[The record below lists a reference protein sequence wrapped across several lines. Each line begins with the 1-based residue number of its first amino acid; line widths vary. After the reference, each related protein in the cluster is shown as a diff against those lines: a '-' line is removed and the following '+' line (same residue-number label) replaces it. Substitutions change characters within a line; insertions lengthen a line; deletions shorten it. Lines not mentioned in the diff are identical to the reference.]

1 MSPMRRVLVWSCL
14 ALLLS
19 SAVAAQQTE
28 PPKVPPFP
36 NVTLFTLDGS
46 STVQIQDFR
55 GRPVLLTFWA
65 SWCGPCREE
74 LPALKTLY
82 GELAG
87 KGFVLL
93 TVNVDTSPTAA
104 TRFLDALGLE
114 LPTYKMTSRDLV
126 RLGVNSLPTNVLLDP
141 EGRPVEIYRGYAP
154 EMVQEIRRLVLEM
167 GTGGDP
173 EAAPGSD
180 GDDSGA

>member
-1 MSPMRRVLVWSCL
+1 MRRVLVWSFL
-14 ALLLS
+14 VLLL
-19 SAVAAQQTE
+19 AFPAAADESE

-46 STVQIQDFR
+46 STVQLQDFR

-126 RLGVNSLPTNVLLDP
+126 RLGVNSLPTNVLLNP
-141 EGRPVEIYRGYAP
+141 EGRPVEIYRGYSP
-154 EMVQEIRRLVLEM
+154 EMVQELRRLVLEM
-167 GTGGDP
+167 RSGTSP
-173 EAAPGSD
+173 EAAPEAD
-180 GDDSGA
+180 GTDAGA